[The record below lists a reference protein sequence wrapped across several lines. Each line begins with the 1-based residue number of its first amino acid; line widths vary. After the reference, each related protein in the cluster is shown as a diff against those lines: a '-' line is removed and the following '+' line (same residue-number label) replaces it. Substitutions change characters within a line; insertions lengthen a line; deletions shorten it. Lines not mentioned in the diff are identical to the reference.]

1 MNKTRTILILLS
13 DLAAFYLSLFL
24 TLSFKYGLEE
34 KEAFKAHFLLF
45 LILLPAWFFIS
56 YIFDLWQAKTFKNQT
71 IIFLRLFASIFA
83 FALYSMAF
91 IYLFG
96 ANFQISPRRNL
107 LIFCAIFFVVDYLFR
122 FILKNLFSNRFKTKV
137 FLIGESAVSEEITTA
152 LKNNP
157 CMGYIPDQI
166 EGNIS
171 LDNLEKDIFVEKGEI
186 LIVFNDSLLCQKKHN
201 QIAYKTL
208 FLKNIEVTNLSDFY
222 ELIFMKEAVEILD
235 ENWFIRS
242 LKDRRMYEFFKR
254 IFDILLASILFII
267 LLPMFL
273 MIAFLVKIHD
283 KGPIFFNQERMG
295 KGNKPFILHKFR
307 SMIVNDGPVWT
318 VQNDNRITPIGKFIR
333 STHLDEI
340 PQLIN
345 IFKGDISFVGPRP
358 EQTRIIG
365 VLREQIPYY
374 DVRHIVKPGLTG
386 WAQIHYKAS
395 ASVDETKEKLK
406 YDFYYI
412 KNASLL
418 IDILVLIKT
427 IKLFFINPE

>member
-96 ANFQISPRRNL
+96 ANFSISPRRNL
-107 LIFCAIFFVVDYLFR
+107 LIFCAIFFVLNYLLR
-122 FILKNLFSNRFKTKV
+122 SLLKNIFANKFQTKV
-137 FLIGESAVSEEITTA
+137 LIIGESLVSQEIIIA

-157 CMGYIPDQI
+157 CMGYIPEIILGDVLI
-166 EGNIS
+166 
-171 LDNLEKDIFVEKGEI
+171 DDLEKKISKEKGDI
-186 LIVFNDSLLCQKKHN
+186 LIVFNDALLCQKKHSEV
-201 QIAYKTL
+201 AYKTL
-208 FLKNIEVTNLSDFY
+208 FLKNVEAINLSDFY
-222 ELIFMKEAVEILD
+222 ELIFIKEAVEILD
-235 ENWFIRS
+235 ENWFIKNIRT
-242 LKDRRMYEFFKR
+242 KKIYEISKR
-254 IFDILLASILFII
+254 IFDILLSSILMI
-267 LLPMFL
+267 LLFPISL
-273 MIAFLVKIHD
+273 VIAFLVKIHD
-283 KGPIFFNQERMG
+283 NGPVFFNQERMG